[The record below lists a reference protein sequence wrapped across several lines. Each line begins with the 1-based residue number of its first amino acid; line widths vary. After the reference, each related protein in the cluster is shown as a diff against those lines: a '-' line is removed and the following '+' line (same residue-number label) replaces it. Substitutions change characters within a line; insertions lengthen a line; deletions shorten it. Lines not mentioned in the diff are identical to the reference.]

1 MTSVSLK
8 GPVILDIPADPPA
21 MFIVRAVVEKISS
34 RIGFGTEETDKLVL
48 AVDEACTNVI
58 RHAYKNSSDERIV
71 ITFRVVSGLALSLEN
86 RGATGEGGCDETGKS
101 RDCFEI
107 AIRDF
112 GSGADPATFQGRDLN
127 EIRPG
132 GLGIHFIKSAADR
145 VEYDTPPGGGML
157 LKLMK
162 FMPGEEKAQN

>member
-1 MTSVSLK
+1 MISVSLK
-8 GPVILDIPADPPA
+8 SPVILDIPADPPA
-21 MFIVRAVVEKISS
+21 MSIVRAVVEKISAT
-34 RIGFGTEETDKLVL
+34 IGFGTEETNKLVL

-71 ITFRVVSGLALSLEN
+71 ITFRIVSELVPSLP
-86 RGATGEGGCDETGKS
+86 EGGGLGECDEEGMS

-132 GLGIHFIKSAADR
+132 GLGIHFIKAAADR